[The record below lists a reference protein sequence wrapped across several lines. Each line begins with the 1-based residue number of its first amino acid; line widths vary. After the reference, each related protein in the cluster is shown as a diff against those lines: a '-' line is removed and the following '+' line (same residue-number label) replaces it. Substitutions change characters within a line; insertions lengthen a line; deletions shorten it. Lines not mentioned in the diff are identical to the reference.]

1 MMAEAAIELMNY
13 EIEEIKYTRSEYE
26 ENQSQSKFQFS
37 VEVGLSEDLEA
48 GKVTLETL
56 VPDNKEKRQIS
67 VRISGYYKVNE
78 VFGQDRLEVLK
89 ELISVN
95 GTAILLP
102 YLRSIVSMVSTL
114 DGNSIILPT
123 LNVFEL
129 LKQSEEN
136 Q

>member
-1 MMAEAAIELMNY
+1 MAEAAIELMNY

>member
-1 MMAEAAIELMNY
+1 MAEAAIELMNY

-37 VEVGLSEDLEA
+37 VEIGLSEDLEA

>member
-1 MMAEAAIELMNY
+1 MAEAAIELMNY

-78 VFGQDRLEVLK
+78 GFGQDRLEVLK